1 MITFFK
7 ITVFVPLYNLLI
19 FITSVVPGGDLGL
32 SIIGLTIL
40 VKFIIFPL
48 YATSV
53 KTQLK
58 MKTIE
63 PRIREIKEKYKKD
76 LPEQSRQIMEV
87 YKQEKVKPFSGILV
101 MFIQIPI
108 IISLFYVFKDSLTI
122 KPDLLYSF
130 VQVPDVIN
138 KTFLGLIDLSASRN
152 FVLAFLTGLSLYVQ
166 VNLSLGFKKKAL
178 KDNPESKNV
187 KKGANFGED
196 LAKSMDLQMRYF
208 MPVMTAVIS
217 FTLPSAIGLYW
228 VTSNIFSAFYEYL
241 VIRKIKGL

>member
-7 ITVFVPLYNLLI
+7 ITVFIPLYNLLI
-19 FITSVVPGGDLGL
+19 FITSVIPGGDLGL
-32 SIIGLTIL
+32 SIIILTLL
-40 VKFIIFPL
+40 VKLVIFPL

-58 MKTIE
+58 MKAIE
-63 PRIREIKEKYKKD
+63 PKLREIKERYKKD

-87 YKQEKVKPFSGILV
+87 YKQENVKPFSGILV

-108 IISLFYVFKDSLTI
+108 IISLFYVFKDSLAI

-130 VQVPDVIN
+130 IKAPELVN
-138 KTFLGLIDLSASRN
+138 KVFLGLVDLSTSKN
-152 FVLAFLTGLSLYVQ
+152 IILALLTALTLYLQ
-166 VNLSLGFKKKAL
+166 VNISLGFKKKAETINK
-178 KDNPESKNV
+178 KDKTKDSS
-187 KKGANFGED
+187 FGTD

-208 MPVMTAVIS
+208 MPVMTGVIAY
-217 FTLPSAIGLYW
+217 TLPSAIAIYW
-228 VTSNIFSAFYEYL
+228 ITSNIFSAIYEYL